1 MFRALTVNTLISA
14 AAFFVVSVIGLLLI
28 PLLVSTYGLEAFG
41 IITLLRLLLP
51 TGILAILDLGFSE
64 TTTLAVAQARVD
76 GSWHRAGAQITLLLV
91 LGLGVGALVAFA
103 LIIGADFVNSIFNIS
118 PSYKESFTTAVRIT
132 GICLLVLFPS
142 MVFEGV
148 VKGFEAYRALRFVEV
163 VSSLSY
169 ALAVILIVNAGLGY
183 DAVYY
188 AFLGSMLLK
197 TVAMVT
203 LSLRATRGQ
212 SVFVIRWNCQEWREV
227 MKRCRLMSWNKALG
241 ALQTQAPP
249 FLIGILIT
257 SAAVGIYD
265 ILVKLPRFIKSILG
279 ILNSAL
285 LPFAAKLDAADDTKR
300 MHRLGQT
307 GLLVVATISV
317 PILFA
322 GGAFSEPIL
331 RLWIGPELEGFW
343 GWQGLM
349 FIVPVMTVL
358 VSFGGATL
366 MTRTHVVASLNRLT
380 TLQIVLQFGIS
391 FLLLNIWQERAFI
404 FGQVAAMVI
413 TFFPQI
419 RLIFREQE
427 LGKELARQLF
437 GMAGV
442 GSVFVLGII
451 GLGVPFWLPTI
462 FGLGL
467 ALLLWT
473 MALWGAIYA
482 FVFSATQRARLMS
495 LMLRWTQ

>member
-1 MFRALTVNTLISA
+1 MFRALAVNTLISA

-51 TGILAILDLGFSE
+51 TGILATLDLGFSE

-91 LGLGVGALVAFA
+91 LGLGVGALVGVA
-103 LIIGADFVNSIFNIS
+103 LIFGADFVNTILNIG

-148 VKGFEAYRALRFVEV
+148 VKGFEAYRALRFAEV

-169 ALAVILIVNAGLGY
+169 AFAVILIVNAGLGY

-188 AFLGSMLLK
+188 AFLGSLLLK
-197 TVAMVT
+197 TVAMVM
-203 LSLRATRGQ
+203 LSLRATRGR
-212 SVFVIRWNCQEWREV
+212 SLFGMRWNGQEWREV

-241 ALQTQAPP
+241 AFQTQVPT
-249 FLIGILIT
+249 FLIGILLT

-265 ILVKLPRFIKSILG
+265 ILVRLPRFIKSVLG
-279 ILNSAL
+279 LLNSAL

-331 RLWIGPELEGFW
+331 RLWIGPELGGYW

-349 FIVPVMTVL
+349 FIVPVLTVL
-358 VSFGGATL
+358 VSFGGAAL
-366 MTRTHVVASLNRLT
+366 MTRTHVVASMNRLT
-380 TLQIVLQFGIS
+380 TLQLVLQFGFS
-391 FLLLNIWQERAFI
+391 FLLLSIWQERAFI
-404 FGQVAAMVI
+404 FGQVVAMI
-413 TFFPQI
+413 ATFFPQM
-419 RLIFREQE
+419 RLIFREQGLE
-427 LGKELARQLF
+427 KELARQLL

-451 GLGVPFWLPTI
+451 GLGVPLWLTTI

-482 FVFSATQRARLMS
+482 LVFSATQRARLLS
-495 LMLRWTQ
+495 LILRWTQ